1 MNVISPSFHI
11 LEHLDQLSIAARIE
25 YCGRLCY
32 KSEKNIHP
40 ESALPFLERIIA
52 HGHNSVLEMA
62 VLTLE
67 IQAKEEIILE
77 FFLSQPKYV
86 QASRI
91 SGGLLLTAS
100 IRAWRE
106 LLLFYPCCEIVQAAC
121 ATIAQ
126 NHPYF
131 FNDIKNPLSDP
142 AVRVRKLALEEVEQ
156 MPSALFAQHRHVAV
170 KFVVNRAV
178 THELV
183 RHRPCGFLQ
192 ESQRYCRYSEEKFGN
207 EVTFIRPLFWAE
219 DSTEYALWQQ
229 AMEASERVYLQLLE
243 TSTPQAARTVLPNSC
258 KTEII
263 VFANL
268 EQWQHIFK
276 LRCSKAA
283 DPSMREVLVPLRE
296 EFAKRFFPTPSN
308 HHIHYGTE

>member
-1 MNVISPSFHI
+1 MKIISPSFHI
-11 LEHLDQLSIAARIE
+11 LDHLDQFSIAARIE

-32 KSEKNIHP
+32 KSEDKIGP
-40 ESALPFLERIIA
+40 ESTLPFIERIIE

-67 IQAKEEIILE
+67 IQAKEETILE
-77 FFLSQPKYV
+77 FFLCQPKYV
-86 QASRI
+86 QVSRRPE
-91 SGGLLLTAS
+91 GLLLTAS

-106 LLLFYPCCEIVQAAC
+106 LLLSNPRCEIIQAAC

-126 NHPYF
+126 EHPYLF
-131 FNDIKNPLSDP
+131 RDIDQMLSDHLT
-142 AVRVRKLALEEVEQ
+142 VSVRKLALEEVEQ
-156 MPSALFAQHRHVAV
+156 MSPDFLAQHHHVAV

-192 ESQRYCRYSEEKFGN
+192 ESQRYCRYSEDKFGN

-219 DSTEYALWQQ
+219 DSAEYALWRQ

-258 KTEII
+258 RTEII

-283 DPSMREVLVPLRE
+283 DPSMREVMIPLRE
-296 EFAKRFFPTPSN
+296 EFLRRHLVVFCR
-308 HHIHYGTE
+308 